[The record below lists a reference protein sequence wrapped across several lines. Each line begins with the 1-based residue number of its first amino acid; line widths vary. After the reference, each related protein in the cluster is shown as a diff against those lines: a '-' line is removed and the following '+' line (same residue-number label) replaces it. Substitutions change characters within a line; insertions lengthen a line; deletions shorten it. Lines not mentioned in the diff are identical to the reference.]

1 MTSLDSNFLCGRPHG
16 ANPSPRPREPEPNPL
31 CVDVINGWPQGFT
44 RQHTWFSSDTGTDSD
59 GSIFS
64 FDLDNHGAK
73 GIDSPRLPA
82 VGILTIHTHRVGNW
96 SWMRS
101 VYPVPVI
108 DVMTVC
114 SMGCSFSTGWLLGVG
129 LHRLNCGKL
138 AARRHEWSK
147 RVWQVG
153 TEF

>member
-1 MTSLDSNFLCGRPHG
+1 MELTPPPVHVSLNPTPSVWTSSM
-16 ANPSPRPREPEPNPL
+16 
-31 CVDVINGWPQGFT
+31 NGPQGFT
-44 RQHTWFSSDTGTDSD
+44 RQHPWFSSDTGTDSD

-114 SMGCSFSTGWLLGVG
+114 SMGCSFSTG
-129 LHRLNCGKL
+129 
-138 AARRHEWSK
+138 
-147 RVWQVG
+147 
-153 TEF
+153 